1 MVLSPKGEARLIIA
15 LADEIRATDR
25 DGVEEEARN
34 LLLSGDY
41 VELDPD
47 SDIDVVERM
56 VQGIV
61 LYKVGE

>member
-15 LADEIRATDR
+15 LANEIRAEDR
-25 DGVEEEARN
+25 GGVEQEARE
-34 LLLSGDY
+34 LIISGEY
-41 VELDPD
+41 VDAEY
-47 SDIDVVERM
+47 DVDMVERM

>member
-15 LADEIRATDR
+15 LADEIRAEDR
-25 DGVEEEARN
+25 GGVEQEARD
-34 LLLSGDY
+34 LIISGEYIDAEY
-41 VELDPD
+41 DV
-47 SDIDVVERM
+47 DIVERM

>member
-1 MVLSPKGEARLIIA
+1 MILSPKGEARLIIA

-25 DGVEEEARN
+25 EGVEREARD
-34 LLLSGDY
+34 LIISGEYIDAEY
-41 VELDPD
+41 DV
-47 SDIDVVERM
+47 DIVERM

>member
-1 MVLSPKGEARLIIA
+1 MRLSPKGEARLIIA

-25 DGVEEEARN
+25 EGVEQEARD
-34 LLLSGDY
+34 LIISGEYIDAEY
-41 VELDPD
+41 DV
-47 SDIDVVERM
+47 DIVERM

>member
-1 MVLSPKGEARLIIA
+1 MRLRPKGEARLIIA

-25 DGVEEEARN
+25 EEVEQEARD
-34 LLLSGDY
+34 LIISGKYIDAEY
-41 VELDPD
+41 DV
-47 SDIDVVERM
+47 DIVERM

>member
-25 DGVEEEARN
+25 EGVEQEARD
-34 LLLSGDY
+34 LIISGEYIDAEY
-41 VELDPD
+41 DV
-47 SDIDVVERM
+47 DIVERM